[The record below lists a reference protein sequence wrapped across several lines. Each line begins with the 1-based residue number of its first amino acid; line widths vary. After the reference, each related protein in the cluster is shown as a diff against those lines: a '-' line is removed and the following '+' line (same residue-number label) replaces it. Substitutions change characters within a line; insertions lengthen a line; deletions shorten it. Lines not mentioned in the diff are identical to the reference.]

1 MKALLII
8 GEPSSEWSF
17 LGPDR
22 SPVLLPLLDRTVLQ
36 HQIESLID
44 QGVKD
49 ITVAS
54 MIALESIR
62 NILRDGSR
70 WGVKIAIHSL
80 RSPVDL
86 APFVHSIAAGEDIII
101 GDASILVALPETE
114 APWSAFD
121 GRWRRENAITAPAH
135 ELAELLHVEVTSPA
149 TYLAA
154 WEKLVAGD
162 GPKIVR
168 TGRSGGDGVVIGR
181 GCHLDPTVEILGPA
195 YIGER
200 CFLAK
205 GCKIGPNAF
214 IGADC
219 IVEDGSILADG
230 IVLPYT
236 YVGSRLEV
244 RRKIAYRST
253 VFDLD
258 RNLAVGSVDEFIL
271 GASRSTGDR
280 PPALADR
287 LLALIVSLILLPLTV
302 LGVLIAIV
310 APYDKSGIGYASPFA
325 DFVARFL
332 PGLWRVVLGKRRL
345 VGAPDVSADQRR
357 QLEMLAPGL
366 VTSTPVGIISDA
378 YLRFGPQPDIDN
390 LWASFAFS
398 AAASDSPSQRQL
410 IKEYLE
416 FAFSLRTP
424 AWKDSSDR

>member
-8 GEPSSEWSF
+8 SEPSSEWSF

-70 WGVKIAIHSL
+70 WGMKIAIHAL

-86 APFVHSIAAGEDIII
+86 NPFVHSIAAGEDIII
-101 GDASILVALPETE
+101 GDASILVTLPETE
-114 APWSAFD
+114 EAWTAFD
-121 GRWRRENAITAPAH
+121 GRWRRENAASSPAI
-135 ELAELLHVEVTSPA
+135 ELTDLLHVDVTTPSS
-149 TYLAA
+149 YLDA
-154 WEKLVAGD
+154 WEHLVVGD
-162 GPKIVR
+162 GLKIVR

-181 GCHLDPTVEILGPA
+181 GCHLDPTVEIQGPA

-219 IVEDGSILADG
+219 IIEDGSILADG

-236 YVGSRLEV
+236 YVGSRLEI

-258 RNLAVGSVDEFIL
+258 RKLAVGSVDEFIL

-280 PPALADR
+280 PPAIADR
-287 LLALIVSLILLPLTV
+287 FLALVASLILLPVTV
-302 LGVLIAIV
+302 LGGLISIL
-310 APYDKSGIGYASPFA
+310 APYNKEGIGYSSPFA

-332 PGLWRVVLGKRRL
+332 PGLWRVVLGQRRL
-345 VGAPDVSADQRR
+345 VGAPDVSPDQRR
-357 QLEMLAPGL
+357 QLEILAPGL
-366 VTSTPVGIISDA
+366 VTSTPVGIVSDA
-378 YLRFGPQPDIDN
+378 YLRFGPQPVIDD

-416 FAFSLRTP
+416 FAFGLHTP
-424 AWKDSSDR
+424 VWKDSSAR